1 MNMTVDIY
9 LVQTQNGHFL
19 KAKNQNSVAV
29 TCIFGIIIPVNHT
42 IVYIKFNTA
51 NKNTTRM
58 GGVFL
63 LAEDE
68 DGFERA
74 APVRTLVQKHAGESM
89 FLARGRIH

>member
-29 TCIFGIIIPVNHT
+29 TCIFGIIIPVNYT

-51 NKNTTRM
+51 KNPECESVRD
-58 GGVFL
+58 FYL
-63 LAEDE
+63 LPLHYSL
-68 DGFERA
+68 F
-74 APVRTLVQKHAGESM
+74 T
-89 FLARGRIH
+89 